1 MTLLAGRQGHGIA
14 LVTVLVA
21 MVVMGLLLSAS
32 LFLALHDRRAGE
44 AGHRRLD
51 AFLAAEVGLTRA
63 ATSWDGSVFRG
74 IDIGQSRRL
83 FEWLSDS
90 SGWYR
95 TTLRRT
101 GETTYLIAIE
111 GFNSDTVARQH
122 LGILVT
128 TAYPAIPL
136 DAAFTVAGRA
146 SFGDRVTISGLDSPP
161 PGLAGCAVGTG
172 VAGALALDSAAVDLG
187 AAVVTGT
194 PPVAFD
200 PGLLEVL
207 DTSLAWLHMPFVGR
221 SADYRLDSAAVD
233 SLGGVLPWDTCDSR
247 DVTWPTDNPD
257 CWDEFPVTVIGG
269 DLSGSGLT
277 GRGVLIVLGNLR
289 ITGPFEFS
297 GVLIVQGQVVL
308 DAGLAGRGRLWGGII
323 VVGDGSGSSQITG
336 DWGVLYSRCAVERA
350 LRGLVL
356 VQPLAERGWAAL
368 H

>member
-1 MTLLAGRQGHGIA
+1 VTLLSRQGRGIA

-44 AGHRRLD
+44 AGPRRLD
-51 AFLAAEVGLTRA
+51 AFLAAEAGLTRA

-74 IDIGQSRRL
+74 IDIGQSRQL

-111 GFNSDTVARQH
+111 GFNSDSVARQH

-128 TAYPAIPL
+128 TAYPTIPL
-136 DAAFTVAGRA
+136 DAAFAVAGRA
-146 SFGDRVTISGLDSPP
+146 SFGDRVTISGFDSPA
-161 PGLAGCAVGTG
+161 PGLAGCAVGAG
-172 VAGALALDSAAVDLG
+172 VAGALAPDSTAIDLG
-187 AAVVTGT
+187 AAVVMGA
-194 PPVAFD
+194 PPVSFD
-200 PGLLEVL
+200 PGLLTVL
-207 DTSLAWLHMPFVGR
+207 DTSLAWLHLPSLGR

-233 SLGGVLPWDTCDSR
+233 SLHGVLPWDTCDSR
-247 DVTWPTDNPD
+247 DVTWPTDGPD

-269 DLSGSGLT
+269 DLIGSGLI
-277 GRGVLIVLGNLR
+277 GRGLLIVLGNLR

-297 GVLIVQGQVVL
+297 GVLIVEGQVVL
-308 DAGLAGRGRLWGGII
+308 DAGPAGRGRLWGGMI
-323 VVGDGSGSSQITG
+323 VAGDGLGSSQITG
-336 DWGVLYSRCAVERA
+336 DWRVLYSRCAVDQA

-368 H
+368 Y